1 MRDLD
6 KALADIT
13 AIRSQMARGAEFRG
27 YGPVTVAATGV
38 LALVAAGDPGALPAG
53 PRGRPLPLSRFVG
66 RNRRLSVILIGIEMV
81 ARTRRIHSGLADEM
95 IHAATEQFIPAG
107 VAGVLLTF
115 VLYRFAPQSL
125 WMLPGLWQIVFSLG
139 LFASCRSLPRP
150 MFAAALWYLATG
162 LASLAFANGADAFS
176 PYAMAVPYSVGQL
189 SSPSFFI
196 EPSERPM
203 PKANSKNETGR
214 FAYDGLDR
222 VIHEKARLSVL
233 TSLVAHPKGLV
244 FGDLKQMCG
253 LTDGNLS
260 RHLAVLEEAGLIDI
274 VKGYDHNRPQTVVR
288 ITQQGRRRYLD
299 YLAVLEQ
306 VVRDAAS
313 AAKAGAAP
321 PSFRG

>member
-27 YGPVTVAATGV
+27 YGPMTVAATGG
-38 LALVAAGDPGALPAG
+38 LALVAAVIQALALPDPAAD
-53 PRGRPLPLSRFVG
+53 PFPYLALWVATAAV
-66 RNRRLSVILIGIEMV
+66 SVILIGIEMV

-162 LASLAFANGADAFS
+162 LASLAFANGAQAFS

-189 SSPSFFI
+189 YI
-196 EPSERPM
+196 
-203 PKANSKNETGR
+203 A
-214 FAYDGLDR
+214 
-222 VIHEKARLSVL
+222 VVL
-233 TSLVAHPKGLV
+233 YRAVGA
-244 FGDLKQMCG
+244 
-253 LTDGNLS
+253 TDAEG
-260 RHLAVLEEAGLIDI
+260 
-274 VKGYDHNRPQTVVR
+274 
-288 ITQQGRRRYLD
+288 
-299 YLAVLEQ
+299 
-306 VVRDAAS
+306 
-313 AAKAGAAP
+313 
-321 PSFRG
+321 